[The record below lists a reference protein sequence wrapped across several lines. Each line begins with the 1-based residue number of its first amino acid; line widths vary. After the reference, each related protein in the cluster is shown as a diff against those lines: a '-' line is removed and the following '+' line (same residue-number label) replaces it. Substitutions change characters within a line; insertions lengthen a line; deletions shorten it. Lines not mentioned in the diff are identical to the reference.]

1 MKTVW
6 IGAFAI
12 ALFGLSGTGWS
23 LPAAPVAG
31 PVVAG
36 PSPELQLV
44 RRHRHRGHGRH
55 SRSRWSDREPGE
67 AMPGLMTG
75 PPYGSGTSTSDPPA
89 ASVLPRA
96 ANPEPPP
103 GLTPHRP
110 RRGSGSPPAIRW
122 VDPEKPAR

>member
-6 IGAFAI
+6 IGAFAV

-55 SRSRWSDREPGE
+55 SRSRWSDREPVE
-67 AMPGLMTG
+67 AMPSPMMD
-75 PPYGSGTSTSDPPA
+75 PPHGSGTSTSDPPA

-96 ANPEPPP
+96 TNPEPPAS
-103 GLTPHRP
+103 TPHRP

>member
-6 IGAFAI
+6 IGAFAV

-36 PSPELQLV
+36 PSSPSLLI
-44 RRHRHRGHGRH
+44 RHRHRHGRH
-55 SRSRWSDREPGE
+55 WRSRWSDREPGE
-67 AMPGLMTG
+67 AMPGTVMD
-75 PPYGSGTSTSDPPA
+75 PRYGSGTSASDPPA
-89 ASVLPRA
+89 ASALPRA
-96 ANPEPPP
+96 NNPEAPAAS
-103 GLTPHRP
+103 TPHRA